1 MLRDVVLCDVAQ
13 CWQFDACSRY
23 LPVKLLK
30 NVDSFGDVAEKPY
43 LCSQIIYR
51 SKRRILNDESIEI
64 WRDIRRFRRKYS

>member
-43 LCSQIIYR
+43 LCSQIIY
-51 SKRRILNDESIEI
+51 
-64 WRDIRRFRRKYS
+64 